1 MSVAEMKQIA
11 QEMGETFHEFK
22 KGIDERVDRLEKGQ
36 GIADIESKLD
46 AMNDRFDELEN
57 IKHQLEALE
66 AKGNRPGKTGS
77 DAEQNEYKEAFGKF
91 LRKGS

>member
-57 IKHQLEALE
+57 IKHQLEAL
-66 AKGNRPGKTGS
+66 APSVAILSRLS
-77 DAEQNEYKEAFGKF
+77 
-91 LRKGS
+91 